1 MNEQL
6 LGRKNVFKDAILPYT
21 SIGSRKWDNSMKD
34 VWVYTSRIVNLYYV
48 KNTKG
53 ELVMVDAG
61 MPHDAGRIKSDFK
74 KKFGDVKPVA
84 IILTHGHFD
93 HVGSLAELVAEW
105 KVPVYA
111 HPAELPYLTGVR
123 DYPEG
128 KASKKGLVTVLS
140 KTFPNHGINMNPYI
154 HPLPEDHKVP
164 YLEGWEW
171 IFTPGHTPGHVSLYN
186 PDARLLLAG
195 DAFVTTKQESLFH
208 VLTQKFDVNGP
219 PAYFTID
226 FEESYK
232 SIERLSRLNIE
243 YCATGHGRVIKS
255 KALIKSEMEK
265 LLKKDL

>member
-6 LGRKNVFKDAILPYT
+6 LGRKNLFKDAILPYT

-48 KNTKG
+48 KNAKG

-61 MPHDAGRIKSDFK
+61 MPHDAGRIKTDFK

-128 KASKKGLVTVLS
+128 KASKKGLVTLLS
-140 KTFPNHGINMNPYI
+140 KTFPNHGINLYPYI
-154 HPLPEDHKVP
+154 HPLPENHQVP

-186 PDARLLLAG
+186 PDTKLLLAG

-226 FEESYK
+226 FKESYK

-265 LLKKDL
+265 LLKKDM